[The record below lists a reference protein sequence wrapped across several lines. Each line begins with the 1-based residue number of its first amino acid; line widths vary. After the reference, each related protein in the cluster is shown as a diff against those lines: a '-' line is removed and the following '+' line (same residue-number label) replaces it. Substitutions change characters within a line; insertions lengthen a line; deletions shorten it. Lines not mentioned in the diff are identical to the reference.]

1 MSTVIAMTSDELKA
15 ELMTAV
21 QDRISAKESQSAAAR
36 EWGVPQS
43 TVNEIARGKDRW
55 SVGFLLD
62 LMMRDGLVVK
72 VEFH

>member
-1 MSTVIAMTSDELKA
+1 MTHVIAMTSEELKA
-15 ELMTAV
+15 ELMKAV

-62 LMMRDGLVVK
+62 LMMRDGLVVQ